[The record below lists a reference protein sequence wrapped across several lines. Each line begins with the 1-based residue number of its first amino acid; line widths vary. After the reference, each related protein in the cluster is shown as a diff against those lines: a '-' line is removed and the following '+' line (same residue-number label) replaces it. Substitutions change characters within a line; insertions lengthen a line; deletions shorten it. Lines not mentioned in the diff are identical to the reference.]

1 MFIVYVFIDNTKS
14 CCSYCIFYTVEIL
27 ENWNYCFANIV
38 NILHL
43 SSFLQMETC
52 RFGKYKSQYLVLV
65 FRAQTITLQMLPQ
78 KLSLLLGPND
88 RQQQVQV
95 SLDKMFLDLSALS
108 AWDQLNGQA
117 SHLHIKLHGRL
128 IGRDELTRLGCTKR
142 LICS

>member
-43 SSFLQMETC
+43 LSFLQMETC

-78 KLSLLLGPND
+78 KLSLLLGPNAMIGSNKSKYLLT
-88 RQQQVQV
+88 RCSWICLGPVERP
-95 SLDKMFLDLSALS
+95 SLTFPH
-108 AWDQLNGQA
+108 QP
-117 SHLHIKLHGRL
+117 

>member
-1 MFIVYVFIDNTKS
+1 MFIVYVFVDNTKS
-14 CCSYCIFYTVEIL
+14 CCGYCIFYTVEIL
-27 ENWNYCFANIV
+27 ESWNYCFANIV

-52 RFGKYKSQYLVLV
+52 RFGKHKSQYLVFV

-117 SHLHIKLHGRL
+117 
-128 IGRDELTRLGCTKR
+128 
-142 LICS
+142 